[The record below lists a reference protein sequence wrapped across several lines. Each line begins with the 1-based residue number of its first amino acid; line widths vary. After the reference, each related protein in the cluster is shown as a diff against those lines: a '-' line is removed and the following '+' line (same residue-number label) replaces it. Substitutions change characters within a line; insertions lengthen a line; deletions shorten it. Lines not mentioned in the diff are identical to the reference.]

1 MLPCPWLQR
10 SVYNMR
16 RRQKPCLSKRTAR
29 AYKRAF
35 RRCALFLHEM
45 REGMRMQLCA
55 CEGIHTCTHTYTY
68 TCVRKAFTAGRQ
80 ISQLCADRRGN
91 ERGETKR
98 CMDVV
103 QCSWP
108 KPCSHR
114 MLSSFGSKATLYV
127 ACMRNTDSVNRVIP
141 RAMAICLH
149 ITAQAENR

>member
-1 MLPCPWLQR
+1 MLTR
-10 SVYNMR
+10 SKCM
-16 RRQKPCLSKRTAR
+16 CLT
-29 AYKRAF
+29 YKRAF
-35 RRCALFLHEM
+35 RRCALFSM
-45 REGMRMQLCA
+45 RWGKGCVRSRVHVQVYIHA
-55 CEGIHTCTHTYTY
+55 QTHTHTCTY

-80 ISQLCADRRGN
+80 ISQLCADRQGN
-91 ERGETKR
+91 ERDETKI

-127 ACMRNTDSVNRVIP
+127 ACMRNNDSVNRVIP